1 MACQGVLLSFPASRL
16 AAVPNPK
23 RWTVEIDFQHWAVI
37 GAPLVFFAGV
47 AIFFLMRRHK
57 EKPPDDH
64 MYK

>member
-1 MACQGVLLSFPASRL
+1 M
-16 AAVPNPK
+16 
-23 RWTVEIDFQHWAVI
+23 EIDFQHWAVI